1 MVSCSCKKIIYI
13 YIYIYLYVSIKNIIM
28 FFFQIMLDEEVEGQD
43 SLIDKIVSFP
53 GPVCTVSNLR
63 ACASSE
69 TRVEWS
75 PAVVKDAMSDLARA
89 GIGETVTLERTV
101 DFVKNPPDHVT
112 DTALSQN
119 TTLSKE
125 QHKEWFLFQDMN
137 LSNSKKDGLIAKARL
152 SREIQGYL
160 TQNKEN

>member
-1 MVSCSCKKIIYI
+1 
-13 YIYIYLYVSIKNIIM
+13 
-28 FFFQIMLDEEVEGQD
+28 MLDEEVASQD

-63 ACASSE
+63 ACASSK
-69 TRVEWS
+69 TRVVWT

-101 DFVKNPPDHVT
+101 AFVKNPPDHVT

-125 QHKEWFLFQDMN
+125 Q
-137 LSNSKKDGLIAKARL
+137 
-152 SREIQGYL
+152 
-160 TQNKEN
+160 

>member
-1 MVSCSCKKIIYI
+1 MFPLRTSF
-13 YIYIYLYVSIKNIIM
+13 YV
-28 FFFQIMLDEEVEGQD
+28 FLQIMLDEEVESQD

-63 ACASSE
+63 ACASSK
-69 TRVEWS
+69 TRVVWT

-101 DFVKNPPDHVT
+101 AFVKNPPDHVT

-125 QHKEWFLFQDMN
+125 QYEECFLFQDMN
-137 LSNSKKDGLIAKARL
+137 LPNSKKDGLIAKARL

>member
-1 MVSCSCKKIIYI
+1 
-13 YIYIYLYVSIKNIIM
+13 
-28 FFFQIMLDEEVEGQD
+28 MLGEEVESQD

>member
-1 MVSCSCKKIIYI
+1 
-13 YIYIYLYVSIKNIIM
+13 
-28 FFFQIMLDEEVEGQD
+28 MLDEEVESQD
-43 SLIDKIVSFP
+43 SPIDNIVSFP

-63 ACASSE
+63 AYASSK
-69 TRVEWS
+69 TRVIWT

-89 GIGETVTLERTV
+89 GFEETVTLERTV
-101 DFVKNPPDHVT
+101 AFVKNPPDHVT

-125 QHKEWFLFQDMN
+125 QYEECFFRQDMN

-152 SREIQGYL
+152 SREIQGSL
-160 TQNKEN
+160 TRNKEN